1 MRLSLDPTPGSGLRV
16 PSQVLVDK
24 ILPRDKCGAV
34 IGHIEDEAVLT
45 LNQMLTVVLGLAD

>member
-34 IGHIEDEAVLT
+34 IGHIGDEAVLT